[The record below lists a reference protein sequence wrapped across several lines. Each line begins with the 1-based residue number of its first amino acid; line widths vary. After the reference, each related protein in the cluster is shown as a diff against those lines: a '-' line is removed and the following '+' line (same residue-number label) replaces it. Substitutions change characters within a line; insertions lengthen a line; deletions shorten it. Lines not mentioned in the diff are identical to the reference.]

1 MTTQTME
8 DNPII
13 FEEQGHP
20 SIKLFEDKISI
31 KAIDYSG
38 FRDFKFDKIK
48 SIELYRPYENSII
61 GFLFSLQPGMRNFR
75 EKDDYV
81 LRVKLKDGEHWD
93 YNTTYRY
100 SNAFKKLIED
110 IQERLKTKDNNV

>member
-1 MTTQTME
+1 MN

-20 SIKLFEDKISI
+20 TIKLFEDKISI
-31 KAIDYSG
+31 KAIDYWE
-38 FRDFKFDKIK
+38 FRDFRFDKIK

-61 GFLFSLQPGMRNFR
+61 GFLFQLQPIMGKYR
-75 EKDDYV
+75 EKDNYV

-93 YNTTYRY
+93 YSTTYKY
-100 SNAFKKLIED
+100 SSAFKKVIED
-110 IQERLKTKDNNV
+110 IKDKLISTK